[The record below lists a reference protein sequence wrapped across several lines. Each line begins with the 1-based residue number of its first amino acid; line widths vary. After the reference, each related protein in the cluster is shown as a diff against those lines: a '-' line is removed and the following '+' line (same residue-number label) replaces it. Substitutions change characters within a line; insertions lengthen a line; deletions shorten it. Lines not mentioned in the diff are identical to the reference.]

1 MADVNVY
8 DPATNAWTSLTPLPS
23 PRHSPIVQY
32 VDGKFVATTGY
43 DAGKLQ
49 ATTWVSDAI

>member
-32 VDGKFVATTGY
+32 VDGKFCPNEASWRN
-43 DAGKLQ
+43 A
-49 ATTWVSDAI
+49 A